1 MMAGMKIDWEA
12 CYVQGETPWD
22 HGQPSPPLMAEVA
35 QRPLTGRVL
44 VIGCG
49 PGHDVAALAA
59 QGVDVTGLDIA
70 PSAVAKAQ
78 QNYPA
83 LAERF
88 VLGDLFDLAP
98 KWRGGFD
105 IVVEHTCL
113 SGMPPSL
120 RAQYAAGVRAA
131 LTATGR
137 IVGVWYINPDL
148 DPDHEGPPFPL
159 PVAELDALF
168 AGDFEIVADYVP
180 ENSFAGRAGRERV
193 RVLQRLA

>member
-1 MMAGMKIDWEA
+1 MKIDWES

-22 HGQPSPPLMAEVA
+22 HGQPSPPLQAEVA
-35 QRPLTGRVL
+35 QRPLRGRVL

-49 PGHDVAALAA
+49 PGHDVVALAE

-78 QNYPA
+78 QSYPDHA
-83 LAERF
+83 ARF
-88 VLGDLFDLAP
+88 VVGDLFDLPAAL
-98 KWRGGFD
+98 RGAFD
-105 IVVEHTCL
+105 TVVEHTCL
-113 SGMPPSL
+113 SGMPPDL
-120 RAQYAAGVRAA
+120 RAAYAAGVRAA
-131 LTATGR
+131 LKPAGR

-148 DPDHEGPPFPL
+148 DPGEQGPPFPL
-159 PVAELDALF
+159 PVPELEALF

-180 ENSFAGRAGRERV
+180 ENSFAGRVGRERV